1 MLLDSD
7 LLRRRDKAVNA
18 VVRGEMRK
26 LTQTKDGVVTCTD
39 EIVDLAG
46 LSDIDPYKYIYGY
59 VRRTL
64 LLPPSQLP
72 PLPQPSLPQPRSA
85 SADANHLFSH
95 VARFPLPPALSTTL
109 STLLLATKPRP
120 PPKPGSRCTSVTA

>member
-1 MLLDSD
+1 MSGCLSLLPWGCRSPVTHTHTSCCRYRLLLDSD

-18 VVRGEMRK
+18 VVRGDMRK

-59 VRRTL
+59 VRKTL
-64 LLPPSQLP
+64 LFPPSQLP
-72 PLPQPSLPQPRSA
+72 PIPSSLPSLPQLCCA
-85 SADANHLFSH
+85 FS
-95 VARFPLPPALSTTL
+95 
-109 STLLLATKPRP
+109 
-120 PPKPGSRCTSVTA
+120 